1 LEEIFYTFEERKKKM
16 KVTSKKD
23 NNKDDKRLKN
33 LVPIKKGEVRN
44 PTGRPKLPEEIRA
57 MKEASI
63 EQLISSYHKFAF
75 TNLKELNSNPPVN
88 LIEQGV
94 RQTLSNFANSGEV
107 DHISKI
113 WDRVLG
119 KPLESIDV
127 TSKGESITSG
137 EKLSPEERRMLIDKL
152 RSDMGANNG

>member
-1 LEEIFYTFEERKKKM
+1 M
-16 KVTSKKD
+16 NSTSKRGAKKG
-23 NNKDDKRLKN
+23 NSGIKN
-33 LVPIKKGEVRN
+33 LKPIQKGQVLN
-44 PTGRPKLPEEIRA
+44 PTGRPKLPEEVRA

-63 EQLISSYHKFAF
+63 EQLIVSYHKFAF
-75 TNLKELNSNPPVN
+75 TDIKEIKNNPPVN

-94 RQTLSNFANSGEV
+94 LQTISNFANSGEV

-152 RSDMGANNG
+152 RVDMGNNNG

>member
-1 LEEIFYTFEERKKKM
+1 M
-16 KVTSKKD
+16 KPKASLGK
-23 NNKDDKRLKN
+23 NKGHAN
-33 LVPIKKGEVRN
+33 LIPPKKGEPSRN
-44 PTGRPKLPEEIRA
+44 PSGRPKLPEEVRA

-63 EQLISSYHKFAF
+63 EQLIVSYHKFAF
-75 TNLKELNSNPPVN
+75 TNLKELSSNPPVN

-94 RQTLSNFANSGEV
+94 RQTIANFANSGEV
-107 DHISKI
+107 DHIARL

-119 KPLESIDV
+119 KPMESIDV

-152 RSDMGANNG
+152 RSEMGSNNG

>member
-1 LEEIFYTFEERKKKM
+1 M
-16 KVTSKKD
+16 NSTSKRGAKKG
-23 NNKDDKRLKN
+23 NSGIKN
-33 LVPIKKGEVRN
+33 LKPIQKGQVLN
-44 PTGRPKLPEEIRA
+44 PTGRPKLPEEVRA

-63 EQLISSYHKFAF
+63 EQLIVSYHKFAF
-75 TNLKELNSNPPVN
+75 VDVKEIKNNPPVN

-94 RQTLSNFANSGEV
+94 LQTISNFANSGEV

-137 EKLSPEERRMLIDKL
+137 EKLSPEERRILIDKL
-152 RSDMGANNG
+152 RVDMGTNNG

>member
-1 LEEIFYTFEERKKKM
+1 M
-16 KVTSKKD
+16 KSTSKKGAKKE
-23 NNKDDKRLKN
+23 NAGIKN
-33 LVPIKKGEVRN
+33 LIPIKKGEVRN

-137 EKLSPEERRMLIDKL
+137 EKLTPEERRMLIDKL
-152 RSDMGANNG
+152 RLDMSDNNG

>member
-1 LEEIFYTFEERKKKM
+1 M
-16 KVTSKKD
+16 KPKSNLGK
-23 NNKDDKRLKN
+23 NKGIQN
-33 LVPIKKGEVRN
+33 LIPAKKGEVRN
-44 PTGRPKLPEEIRA
+44 PNGRPKLPEEVRA

-63 EQLISSYHKFAF
+63 EQLIVSYHKFAF
-75 TNLKELNSNPPVN
+75 TDLKELSTNPPVN

-94 RQTLSNFANSGEV
+94 RQTIANFANSGEV
-107 DHISKI
+107 DHIARL

-137 EKLSPEERRMLIDKL
+137 EKLNPEERRMLIDKL
-152 RSDMGANNG
+152 RSEMGNNNG

>member
-1 LEEIFYTFEERKKKM
+1 M
-16 KVTSKKD
+16 KVTAKKD
-23 NNKDDKRLKN
+23 RKNEKSIKN

-44 PTGRPKLPEEIRA
+44 PTGRPKLPQEVRA

-63 EQLISSYHKFAF
+63 QQLIVSYHKFAF
-75 TNLKELNSNPPVN
+75 TDIANIKDNPPEN

-94 RQTLSNFANSGEV
+94 RQTIANFANSGEV
-107 DHISKI
+107 DHIAKL

-127 TSKGESITSG
+127 TSKGESITNQ
-137 EKLSPEERRMLIDKL
+137 EKLSPEERRQLIEKL
-152 RSDMGANNG
+152 RIEISNNNG

>member
-1 LEEIFYTFEERKKKM
+1 M
-16 KVTSKKD
+16 KPKASLGK
-23 NNKDDKRLKN
+23 NKGHAN
-33 LVPIKKGEVRN
+33 LIPPKKGEPSRN
-44 PTGRPKLPEEIRA
+44 PTGRPKLPEEVRA

-63 EQLISSYHKFAF
+63 EQLIVSYHKFAF
-75 TNLKELNSNPPVN
+75 TDLKELSSNPPVN

-94 RQTLSNFANSGEV
+94 RQTIVNFANTGEV
-107 DHISKI
+107 DHISKV

-152 RSDMGANNG
+152 RTDMGTNNG

>member
-1 LEEIFYTFEERKKKM
+1 MNSTTKRGAKKGN
-16 KVTSKKD
+16 SGI
-23 NNKDDKRLKN
+23 KN
-33 LVPIKKGEVRN
+33 LKPIQKGQVLN
-44 PTGRPKLPEEIRA
+44 PTGRPKLPEEVRA

-63 EQLISSYHKFAF
+63 EQLIVSYHKFAF
-75 TNLKELNSNPPVN
+75 TDIKEIKNNPPVN

-94 RQTLSNFANSGEV
+94 LQTISNFANSGEV

-152 RSDMGANNG
+152 RVDMGTNNG

>member
-1 LEEIFYTFEERKKKM
+1 M
-16 KVTSKKD
+16 KVTAKKD
-23 NNKDDKRLKN
+23 RKNEKSIKN

-44 PTGRPKLPEEIRA
+44 PTGRPKLPQEVRA

-63 EQLISSYHKFAF
+63 EQLIVSYHKFAF
-75 TNLKELNSNPPVN
+75 TDLKELNSNPPIN

-94 RQTLSNFANSGEV
+94 RQTIANFANSGEV
-107 DHISKI
+107 DHISRL

-127 TSKGESITSG
+127 TSKGESITTQ
-137 EKLSPEERRMLIDKL
+137 EKLSPEERRQLIEKL
-152 RSDMGANNG
+152 RTDIGSNNG

>member
-1 LEEIFYTFEERKKKM
+1 MVM
-16 KVTSKKD
+16 KPKTNLG
-23 NNKDDKRLKN
+23 NNKGHNN
-33 LVPIKKGEVRN
+33 LIPAKKGEVRN

-137 EKLSPEERRMLIDKL
+137 EKLTPEERRMLIDKL
-152 RSDMGANNG
+152 RLDMGDNNG

>member
-1 LEEIFYTFEERKKKM
+1 M

-75 TNLKELNSNPPVN
+75 TNLKELNSNPPIN

-152 RSDMGANNG
+152 RLDMSDNNG

>member
-1 LEEIFYTFEERKKKM
+1 M
-16 KVTSKKD
+16 NPTSKKGAKKE
-23 NNKDDKRLKN
+23 NKGIKN
-33 LVPIKKGEVRN
+33 LIPIKKGEVRN

-75 TNLKELNSNPPVN
+75 TNLKELNSNPPAN

-127 TSKGESITSG
+127 TSKGESITNG
-137 EKLSPEERRMLIDKL
+137 EKLNPEERRMLIDKL
-152 RSDMGANNG
+152 RLDMGDNNG

>member
-1 LEEIFYTFEERKKKM
+1 
-16 KVTSKKD
+16 
-23 NNKDDKRLKN
+23 
-33 LVPIKKGEVRN
+33 
-44 PTGRPKLPEEIRA
+44 
-57 MKEASI
+57 
-63 EQLISSYHKFAF
+63 LISSYHKFAF

-152 RSDMGANNG
+152 RLDMSDNNG

>member
-1 LEEIFYTFEERKKKM
+1 M
-16 KVTSKKD
+16 KPKTNLGK
-23 NNKDDKRLKN
+23 NKGIQN
-33 LVPIKKGEVRN
+33 LIPAKKGEVRN
-44 PTGRPKLPEEIRA
+44 PNGRPKLPEEVRA

-63 EQLISSYHKFAF
+63 EQLIVSYHKFAF

-94 RQTLSNFANSGEV
+94 RQTIANFANSGEV
-107 DHISKI
+107 DHIARL

-119 KPLESIDV
+119 KPMESIDV

-137 EKLSPEERRMLIDKL
+137 EKLNPEERRMLIDKL
-152 RSDMGANNG
+152 RSDMGNNNG

>member
-1 LEEIFYTFEERKKKM
+1 M
-16 KVTSKKD
+16 KSTSKRGAKKG
-23 NNKDDKRLKN
+23 NSGIKN
-33 LVPIKKGEVRN
+33 LKPIQKGQVLN
-44 PTGRPKLPEEIRA
+44 PTGRPKLPEEVRA

-63 EQLISSYHKFAF
+63 EQLIISYHKFAF
-75 TNLKELNSNPPVN
+75 TDIKEIKNNPPVN

-94 RQTLSNFANSGEV
+94 LQTISNFANSGEV

-152 RSDMGANNG
+152 RVDMGANNG

>member
-1 LEEIFYTFEERKKKM
+1 M
-16 KVTSKKD
+16 NSTSKRGAKKG
-23 NNKDDKRLKN
+23 NSGIKN
-33 LVPIKKGEVRN
+33 LKPIQKGQVLN
-44 PTGRPKLPEEIRA
+44 PTGRPKLPEEVRA

-63 EQLISSYHKFAF
+63 EQLIVSYHKFAF
-75 TNLKELNSNPPVN
+75 TDIKEIKNNAPVN

-94 RQTLSNFANSGEV
+94 LQTISNFANSGEV

-152 RSDMGANNG
+152 RVDMGTNNG

>member
-1 LEEIFYTFEERKKKM
+1 M
-16 KVTSKKD
+16 NSTSKRGAKKG
-23 NNKDDKRLKN
+23 NSGIKN
-33 LVPIKKGEVRN
+33 LKPIQKGQVLN
-44 PTGRPKLPEEIRA
+44 PTGRPKLPEEVRA

-63 EQLISSYHKFAF
+63 EQLIVSYHKFAF
-75 TNLKELNSNPPVN
+75 TDIKEIKNNPPVN

-94 RQTLSNFANSGEV
+94 LQTISNFANSGEV

-152 RSDMGANNG
+152 RVDMGTNNG

>member
-1 LEEIFYTFEERKKKM
+1 M
-16 KVTSKKD
+16 KVTAKKD
-23 NNKDDKRLKN
+23 KKIENSIKN
-33 LVPIKKGEVRN
+33 LVPIKKGEIRN

-63 EQLISSYHKFAF
+63 EQLIVSYHKFAF
-75 TNLKELNSNPPVN
+75 TDLKELNSNPPIN

-94 RQTLSNFANSGEV
+94 RQTIANFANSGEV
-107 DHISKI
+107 DHIARL

-127 TSKGESITSG
+127 TSKGESITTQ
-137 EKLSPEERRMLIDKL
+137 EKLSPEERRQLIEKL
-152 RSDMGANNG
+152 RVEISNNNG